1 MFVHARPARSKR
13 AMLAD
18 LDQPVATSRLAGRN
32 TLDYTSPRGTRKIRL
47 HDTDIMTF
55 YTDGRIELYT
65 GGFNTHTTRNR
76 MNEFLPA
83 GMAVFTERGVI
94 HARTEQMTLKF
105 RDTATIFPDGRIE
118 SDITDAKVDADR
130 KLIDAYMKEWRK
142 KGLPPAEKSGGDPWV
157 FPDPETGKINEHIM
171 RDWLQTKYVFRS
183 LFAMAMKYAG
193 MQDHGVAIRL
203 HMTDRSGGKL
213 DKMELSR
220 IRRFIRACLGY
231 ES

>member
-18 LDQPVATSRLAGRN
+18 LDQPVATARLAGRN
-32 TLDYTSPRGTRKIRL
+32 TLDYTSPLGTRKIRL

-55 YTDGRIELYT
+55 HPDGTIQLHT

-83 GMAVFTERGVI
+83 GMSVFTERGVI
-94 HARTEQMTLKF
+94 HARTKEMTRKF
-105 RDTATIFPDGRIE
+105 MDTATIHPDGRIE
-118 SDITDAKVDADR
+118 SDLSDAKADADR
-130 KLIDAYMKEWRK
+130 KLVDAYMKEWRK
-142 KGLPPAEKSGGDPWV
+142 QGLPSAEKSGGDPWV
-157 FPDPETGKINEHIM
+157 FPDPKTGKIQEHIM
-171 RDWLQTKYVFRS
+171 RDWLRSKYVFRS
-183 LFAMAMKYAG
+183 LYAMAAKYAG
-193 MQDHGVAIRL
+193 GSDQTVGIWLMMADRAGRL
-203 HMTDRSGGKL
+203 DSTDYR
-213 DKMELSR
+213 R